1 MQMIKLHSEFQI
13 DKQQNESTGKY
24 QDQMASILA
33 RLNRD
38 SQAIDEDSSMDQ
50 IPTQLRLSWKDNR

>member
-1 MQMIKLHSEFQI
+1 MIKLHSEFQI
-13 DKQQNESTGKY
+13 DKQQNGSTSKY
-24 QDQMASILA
+24 QDQMTSILA

-50 IPTQLRLSWKDNR
+50 IPTQLRLN